1 MEDISKKI
9 KTLEKELKI
18 LKNQKINMNKRI
30 KIMNSNEHNLE
41 KLKELNKISDT
52 YLETKPCGSK
62 KTYRELLEPSLI
74 EKTKNIDFTYLLN
87 YLNNQCINT
96 IYLSLN
102 KITNRLNLIDM
113 EIKKL
118 NSENKYIFDIYK
130 INRDEIEFLDYES
143 FSSDSD

>member
-41 KLKELNKISDT
+41 KLKELNKISNS
-52 YLETKPCGSK
+52 YLETKPYGSK

-118 NSENKYIFDIYK
+118 NAQNKYIFDRYK
-130 INRDEIEFLDYES
+130 KNRDEIEFLDYES